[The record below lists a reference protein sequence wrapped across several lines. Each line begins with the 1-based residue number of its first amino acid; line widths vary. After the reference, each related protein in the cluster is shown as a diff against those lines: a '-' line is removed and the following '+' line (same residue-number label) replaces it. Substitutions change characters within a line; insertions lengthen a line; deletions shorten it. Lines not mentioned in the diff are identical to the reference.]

1 MKYTRQHKTLAVLT
15 AMSMIAMSPMAA
27 LADTPETIT
36 GTLTVKGNIDGGGHS
51 GRCSIYHNNR
61 YKYE

>member
-1 MKYTRQHKTLAVLT
+1 MRYIKPHKMLAVLT

-36 GTLTVKGNIDGGGHS
+36 GTLTVKGNIDGGA
-51 GRCSIYHNNR
+51 
-61 YKYE
+61 

>member
-1 MKYTRQHKTLAVLT
+1 MLAVLT

-36 GTLTVKGNIDGGGHS
+36 GTLTVKGNIDGGA
-51 GRCSIYHNNR
+51 
-61 YKYE
+61 